1 MFSKTLI
8 VRLKV
13 DELVHGMRYIDGNL
27 TIITIAPTNDSE
39 RSYRVHP
46 VQFSRGRYLAK
57 AVPTRPN
64 NLIDRVDSIG
74 GDIVCVKCGN
84 LGVRTLSLHPRDK
97 LYGVV
102 NVRRVEL
109 LTHKHYRWVCSTVDD
124 DDIEPA
130 VVMRSRDK
138 KKLSVGYGDAI
149 RYVVEDRHS
158 DPEYRTCETKHFPF
172 YLANTVTCV
181 SVNGNIYTSHEND
194 EGFRVIRLAADCLS
208 VRYSKML
215 VPSKYH
221 FFDIAISDDERF
233 LAVSVSEH
241 GSYMLE
247 KAEVHLYRVDVSG
260 NTLVTHVATYAIPLA
275 RYVAFNPDG
284 LTLNVLTGLQDKP
297 DQLYTIDL

>member
-8 VRLKV
+8 MRLKV

-27 TIITIAPTNDSE
+27 TIITIAPIYDYE
-39 RSYRVHP
+39 RAYRVHS
-46 VQFSRGRYLAK
+46 VEFLRGRYLAK
-57 AVPTRPN
+57 AAPVCPN
-64 NLIDRVDSIG
+64 TLIGRVDSIG
-74 GDIVCVKCGN
+74 GDIVYVKCGG
-84 LGVRTLSLHPRDK
+84 LSLRTLSLHPRDK
-97 LYGVV
+97 LYGVT
-102 NVRRVEL
+102 NIRRVEL
-109 LTHKHYRWVCSTVDD
+109 STHKKYRWICSTADN
-124 DDIEPA
+124 DIEPA
-130 VVMRSRDK
+130 VIVRSCGK
-138 KKLSVGYGDAI
+138 KKLSVGYGNAI
-149 RYVVEDRHS
+149 TYVVEDLHD
-158 DPEYRTCETKHFPF
+158 DPEYRTCKTKHFPF
-172 YLANTVTCV
+172 YLANTVTCA
-181 SVNGNIYTSHEND
+181 SVNGDIYTSQEND

-208 VRYSKML
+208 ARYSKML

-221 FFDIAISDDERF
+221 VFDIAVSDDERF

-297 DQLYTIDL
+297 DQLYVIDL